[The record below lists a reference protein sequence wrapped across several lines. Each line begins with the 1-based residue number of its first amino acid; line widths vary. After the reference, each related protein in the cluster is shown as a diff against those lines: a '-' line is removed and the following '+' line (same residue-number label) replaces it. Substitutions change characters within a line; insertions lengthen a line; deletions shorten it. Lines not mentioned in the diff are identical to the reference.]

1 MTTVLAVVAAV
12 AGGRTDDSRYV
23 TRKRQTP
30 TQPPRPRPHESDEP
44 RQAAAET
51 KAPGNFKSVRARG
64 PWSLAYFVL
73 PQSESRQAPREQRP
87 GGRRLRQSSRH
98 GFSMRRNRDV

>member
-1 MTTVLAVVAAV
+1 MTTVLAEVAAV
-12 AGGRTDDSRYV
+12 AGGGTDDSRI
-23 TRKRQTP
+23 RDEEAP
-30 TQPPRPRPHESDEP
+30 DAAQPPRPRPHESDEP

-51 KAPGNFKSVRARG
+51 KVPGNFKSVRARG

-98 GFSMRRNRDV
+98 GFSMRRNRGV